1 MRQKDRA
8 RGLIVLD
15 LATIREKHSH
25 VFWMCQSGCMFPV
38 WTHSR
43 TNSKSSHLFITVSI
57 DVKCHHTGCSGRVLA
72 LKRSADDK
80 DGVEGPAE

>member
-1 MRQKDRA
+1 MGGGGGGGGGGMRQKDRA

-72 LKRSADDK
+72 LKR
-80 DGVEGPAE
+80 